1 MFDTVI
7 WCVFNGAAAVL
18 QIVTLC
24 ASLKPRFN
32 KYAVFFGACIPFV
45 ALALSQRF
53 VQVIAPSV
61 TAVAGI
67 VWFFVAALLFFKDKL
82 RTKIFV
88 SIMIFAIASI
98 AGAVTVNIAVA
109 VGIGTDPQN
118 AAIVDT
124 PYIFCLAAAFAAF
137 VYIRHKR
144 QSALKIPGGQMVA
157 FICFP
162 LSQIIVLYAA
172 MVVSHATA
180 GLRATDR

>member
-32 KYAVFFGACIPFV
+32 KYTVFFGACIPFV

-82 RTKIFV
+82 RTRIFV
-88 SIMIFAIASI
+88 SIMIFAIAAIMSL
-98 AGAVTVNIAVA
+98 AFFRRFE
-109 VGIGTDPQN
+109 GIGWGTLVIASINGTIIGFFCRLFDKYF
-118 AAIVDT
+118 DFT
-124 PYIFCLAAAFAAF
+124 PLFKKFAAHF
-137 VYIRHKR
+137 ELGKK
-144 QSALKIPGGQMVA
+144 Q
-157 FICFP
+157 
-162 LSQIIVLYAA
+162 
-172 MVVSHATA
+172 
-180 GLRATDR
+180 